1 MPSRETDR
9 TCAVAF
15 EARRM
20 AATPAWV
27 PRVVLAEDDATCR
40 GSLARSL
47 ARRGFHVVPVAD
59 GRAALHSIREW
70 GADVLVTDLLMP
82 SMDGAELL
90 LRLSEQAPW
99 VRCVAIT
106 GAAEAEPRLVSAREF
121 GALET
126 LGKPFAVEALEAAIW
141 SALRR

>member
-1 MPSRETDR
+1 MIREAPGRAPTLLERPR
-9 TCAVAF
+9 T
-15 EARRM
+15 
-20 AATPAWV
+20 AAAGPGWV

-47 ARRGFHVVPVAD
+47 TRRGFRVVPVAD
-59 GRAALHSIREW
+59 GREALQSIVEW

-90 LRLSEQAPW
+90 LRLSEHAPW

-106 GAAEAEPRLVSAREF
+106 GASEAEPRLASAREF

-126 LGKPFAVEALEAAIW
+126 LSKPFTIEHLESAIW
-141 SALRR
+141 NALRR

>member
-1 MPSRETDR
+1 MIREAAGRAPLLPEAGHPGTDGP
-9 TCAVAF
+9 AF
-15 EARRM
+15 
-20 AATPAWV
+20 T

-47 ARRGFHVVPVAD
+47 TRCGFHVVPVAD
-59 GRAALHSIREW
+59 GREALSSIVEW

-82 SMDGAELL
+82 SMDGAKL

-106 GAAEAEPRLVSAREF
+106 GASEAEPRLASAREF

-126 LGKPFAVEALEAAIW
+126 LGKPFTTEQLESAIW

>member
-1 MPSRETDR
+1 M
-9 TCAVAF
+9 
-15 EARRM
+15 
-20 AATPAWV
+20 
-27 PRVVLAEDDATCR
+27 VLAEDDATCR

-47 ARRGFHVVPVAD
+47 TRRGFHVVPVAD
-59 GRAALHSIREW
+59 GREALQSIVEW

-106 GAAEAEPRLVSAREF
+106 GASEAEPRLASAREF

-126 LGKPFAVEALEAAIW
+126 LGKPFTIEQLESAIW
-141 SALRR
+141 NALRR